1 MRLYLSSF
9 RIGDVPDELVRMA
22 GAGASVAVI
31 ANSCDGAPPDV
42 RAEAVAGE
50 HERLGE
56 LGLRT
61 EEVDLREF
69 FDGRGHL
76 AAAVAP
82 YDVLWLRGGN
92 VFTLRYAMQAS
103 GFDELVL
110 AGLRADGFVYAG
122 YSAGPCVLAPSLRG
136 LEECDDADEVARLHG
151 VPPVFDGLGLL
162 DRPFVPHLDS
172 PGHPE
177 TELLAAVSAAYS
189 AQGVEH
195 WQLRDGQVLVVDGDR
210 RQLL

>member
-9 RIGDVPDELVRMA
+9 RVGDHPDELLRMA
-22 GAGASVAVI
+22 GAGARVAVI
-31 ANSCDGAPPDV
+31 ANACDGAPPDI

-50 HERLGE
+50 HDRLGA

-69 FDGRGHL
+69 ADGRSHL
-76 AAAVAP
+76 ASVIAP

-92 VFTLRYAMQAS
+92 VFTLRHAMRAS
-103 GFDELVL
+103 GLDELVL

-136 LEECDDADEVARLHG
+136 LEACDDADEVTRLHG
-151 VPPVFDGLGLL
+151 EPPVFDGLGVL
-162 DRPFVPHLDS
+162 DRPFVPHLRS

-177 TELLAAVSAAYS
+177 TELLAEVSAQYA
-189 AQGVEH
+189 ADGVDH
-195 WQLRDGQVLVVDGDR
+195 WQLRDGQVLVIDGDR
-210 RQLL
+210 QQLL

>member
-9 RIGDVPDELVRMA
+9 RTGDWPDELLRMA
-22 GAGASVAVI
+22 GAGARVAVI
-31 ANSCDGAPPDV
+31 ANACDGAPAGV

-50 HERLGE
+50 HERLGV

-61 EEVDLREF
+61 EEVDLRDF

-76 AAAVAP
+76 ASVIAP

-92 VFTLRYAMQAS
+92 VFTLRHAMRAS
-103 GFDELVL
+103 GLDDLVL

-136 LEECDDADEVARLHG
+136 LEACDDADEVTALYG
-151 VPPVFDGLGLL
+151 MPPTFDGLGVL
-162 DRPFVPHLDS
+162 DRPFVPHLQS

-177 TELLAAVSAAYS
+177 AELLDAVSARYTAD
-189 AQGVEH
+189 GVAH
-195 WQLRDGQVLVVDGDR
+195 WKLRDGQVLVVDGDR